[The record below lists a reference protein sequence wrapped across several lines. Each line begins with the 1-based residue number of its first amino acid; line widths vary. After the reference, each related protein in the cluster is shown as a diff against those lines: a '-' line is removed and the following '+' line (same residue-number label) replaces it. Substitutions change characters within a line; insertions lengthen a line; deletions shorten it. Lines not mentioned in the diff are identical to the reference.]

1 MKGMTTKLFGQEAP
15 EQREA
20 RVKVLE
26 EQIGEGEQQL
36 KSKNLESR

>member
-1 MKGMTTKLFGQEAP
+1 MKGVTTKLFGQESA

-26 EQIGEGEQQL
+26 EQINAGEQQL
-36 KSKNLESR
+36 KSKNLEGR